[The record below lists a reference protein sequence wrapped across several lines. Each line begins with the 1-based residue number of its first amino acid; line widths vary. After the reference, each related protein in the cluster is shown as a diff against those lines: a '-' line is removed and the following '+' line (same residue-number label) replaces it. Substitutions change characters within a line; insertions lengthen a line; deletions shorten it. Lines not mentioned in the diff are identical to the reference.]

1 MSTSPVDLPQQFF
14 TVNWSCLG
22 VLAISRTELCD
33 CLRVLGI
40 RQATIPSHNSDGQLC
55 RGYLRSR
62 LDTRVPNSTAHC
74 RGGAGWRVGKASNDR
89 CAAQGLGRCSRQSLC
104 RKQHCIPAD
113 QEACRHLARVGPF
126 LLLSWIPGGHQRSSS
141 LLLSAPPPLCSSS
154 SYFSA
159 SLPPSQSIPMSSRSD
174 KALPRCRFI
183 VWTAIQLLLIRQLHR
198 HG

>member
-1 MSTSPVDLPQQFF
+1 MIVC
-14 TVNWSCLG
+14 VLG
-22 VLAISRTELCD
+22 VRE
-33 CLRVLGI
+33 
-40 RQATIPSHNSDGQLC
+40 ATIPSHNSDGQLC
-55 RGYLRSR
+55 RGYLRSW
-62 LDTRVPNSTAHC
+62 LDPRVPNSTAHC
-74 RGGAGWRVGKASNDR
+74 RRGAGWRVGKASNDR

-159 SLPPSQSIPMSSRSD
+159 SLPPSQSIPPPHSPLCSSSSLFLLFCLPPTLPEHSD
-174 KALPRCRFI
+174 EQP
-183 VWTAIQLLLIRQLHR
+183 
-198 HG
+198 